1 MKEILVIKAEIN
13 EKKNWYS
20 VKFQTEVTR
29 LAHLLKDEEIEKV
42 SELSREINNIF
53 SNAVKRNV
61 EETKLDEFE
70 EKINNLDNMTKEE
83 KDELKEELLSSLP
96 IDMQKE
102 LREFERR
109 MEEEKDPL
117 KRLDILFKQIL
128 KSAFFFW

>member
-13 EKKNWYS
+13 EKKNGYS

-42 SELSREINNIF
+42 SELSREISNIF

-70 EKINNLDNMTKEE
+70 EKINDLDNMTKEE

-102 LREFERR
+102 LREFERK
-109 MEEEKDPL
+109 MEEENDPL

-128 KSAFFFW
+128 KDLSK

>member
-13 EKKNWYS
+13 EKKNGYS
-20 VKFQTEVTR
+20 VKFQTEING
-29 LAHLLKDEEIEKV
+29 LAHLLKDEETEKI
-42 SELSREINNIF
+42 SELSREISNIF

-70 EKINNLDNMTKEE
+70 EKINDLDNMTKEE

-117 KRLDILFKQIL
+117 KRLDILFEQIL
-128 KSAFFFW
+128 KDLSK

>member
-13 EKKNWYS
+13 EKKNGYS

-42 SELSREINNIF
+42 SELSREISNIF

-70 EKINNLDNMTKEE
+70 EKINDLDNMTKEE

-117 KRLDILFKQIL
+117 KRLDILFEQIL
-128 KSAFFFW
+128 KDLSK

>member
-13 EKKNWYS
+13 EKKNGYS
-20 VKFQTEVTR
+20 VKFQTELSE
-29 LAHLLKDEEIEKV
+29 LAHLLEDEEIEEI
-42 SELSREINNIF
+42 SELSREIGKIF

-70 EKINNLDNMTKEE
+70 EKINDLDNMTKEE

-128 KSAFFFW
+128 KDLSK

>member
-13 EKKNWYS
+13 EKKNGYS

-42 SELSREINNIF
+42 SELSREISNIF
-53 SNAVKRNV
+53 SNAIKRNV

-128 KSAFFFW
+128 KDLSK

>member
-13 EKKNWYS
+13 EKKNGYS

-42 SELSREINNIF
+42 SELSREISNIF
-53 SNAVKRNV
+53 SNALKRNV

-128 KSAFFFW
+128 KDLSK

>member
-13 EKKNWYS
+13 EKKNGYS
-20 VKFQTEVTR
+20 VKFQTEING
-29 LAHLLKDEEIEKV
+29 LAHLLKDEETEKI
-42 SELSREINNIF
+42 SELSREIGGIF
-53 SNAVKRNV
+53 SNAVKRYV

-70 EKINNLDNMTKEE
+70 EKINDLDNMTKEE
-83 KDELKEELLSSLP
+83 RNELKEELLSSLP

-102 LREFERR
+102 LREFDRM

-128 KSAFFFW
+128 KDLSK

>member
-13 EKKNWYS
+13 EKKNGYS
-20 VKFQTEVTR
+20 VKFQTEVTK

-42 SELSREINNIF
+42 SELSREISNIF

-128 KSAFFFW
+128 KDLSK

>member
-13 EKKNWYS
+13 EKKNGYS

-42 SELSREINNIF
+42 SELSREISNIF

-128 KSAFFFW
+128 KDLSK

>member
-13 EKKNWYS
+13 EKKNGYS
-20 VKFQTEVTR
+20 VKFQTEING
-29 LAHLLKDEEIEKV
+29 LAHLLKDEETEKI
-42 SELSREINNIF
+42 SELSREICNIF

-70 EKINNLDNMTKEE
+70 EKINDLDNMTKEE
-83 KDELKEELLSSLP
+83 RNELKEELLSSLP

-102 LREFERR
+102 LREFDRM

-117 KRLDILFKQIL
+117 KRLDILFEQIL
-128 KSAFFFW
+128 KDLSK

>member
-13 EKKNWYS
+13 EKKNGYS

-29 LAHLLKDEEIEKV
+29 LAHLLKDEELEKV
-42 SELSREINNIF
+42 SELSREIGKIF

-117 KRLDILFKQIL
+117 KRLDILFEQIL
-128 KSAFFFW
+128 KDLSK

>member
-13 EKKNWYS
+13 EKKNGYS

-29 LAHLLKDEEIEKV
+29 LAHLLKDEELEKV
-42 SELSREINNIF
+42 SELSREIGKIF
-53 SNAVKRNV
+53 SNAVNRNV

-83 KDELKEELLSSLP
+83 RNELKEELLSSLP

-102 LREFERR
+102 IREFERR

-117 KRLDILFKQIL
+117 KRLDILFEQIL
-128 KSAFFFW
+128 KDLSK

>member
-13 EKKNWYS
+13 EKKNGYS

-29 LAHLLKDEEIEKV
+29 LADLLKDEEIEKI
-42 SELSREINNIF
+42 SELSREICSIF

-128 KSAFFFW
+128 KDLSK

>member
-13 EKKNWYS
+13 EKKNGYS
-20 VKFQTEVTR
+20 VKFQTEING

-42 SELSREINNIF
+42 SELSREISNIF

-128 KSAFFFW
+128 KDLSK

>member
-1 MKEILVIKAEIN
+1 MKEILVLKAEIN
-13 EKKNWYS
+13 EKKNGYS

-42 SELSREINNIF
+42 SELSREISKIF

-70 EKINNLDNMTKEE
+70 EKINDLDNMTKEE

-102 LREFERR
+102 LREFEKR

-128 KSAFFFW
+128 KDLSK

>member
-13 EKKNWYS
+13 EKKNGYS

-42 SELSREINNIF
+42 SELSREISNIF

-102 LREFERR
+102 IREFERR

-117 KRLDILFKQIL
+117 KRLDILFEQIL
-128 KSAFFFW
+128 KDLSK

>member
-13 EKKNWYS
+13 EKKNGYS

-29 LAHLLKDEEIEKV
+29 LAHLLKDEELEKV
-42 SELSREINNIF
+42 SELSREIGKIF

-61 EETKLDEFE
+61 EENKLDELE

-117 KRLDILFKQIL
+117 KRLDILFEQIL
-128 KSAFFFW
+128 KDLSK

>member
-1 MKEILVIKAEIN
+1 MKEILVLKAEIN
-13 EKKNWYS
+13 EKKNGYS

-42 SELSREINNIF
+42 SELSREIGKIF

-117 KRLDILFKQIL
+117 KRLDILFEQIL
-128 KSAFFFW
+128 KDLSK

>member
-13 EKKNWYS
+13 EKKNGYS

-42 SELSREINNIF
+42 SKLSREISNIF

-128 KSAFFFW
+128 KDLSK

>member
-13 EKKNWYS
+13 EKKNGYS
-20 VKFQTEVTR
+20 IKFQTEING
-29 LAHLLKDEEIEKV
+29 LAHLLKDEETEKI
-42 SELSREINNIF
+42 SELSREICNIF

-70 EKINNLDNMTKEE
+70 EKINDLDNMTKEE

-117 KRLDILFKQIL
+117 KRLDILFEQIL
-128 KSAFFFW
+128 KDLSK

>member
-13 EKKNWYS
+13 EKKNGYS

-42 SELSREINNIF
+42 SELSREIGSIF

-128 KSAFFFW
+128 KDLSK